1 MKQYLITEE
10 LLEEISTI
18 DRYTTK
24 MQNRLLKVRSH
35 PYQSEQLT
43 ENQKLTQKI
52 RPLVHD
58 ARIRINERNTALD
71 ELMTWLDEQVPK
83 KDLEHPFYECKTR
96 IKGKIEELRQAG
108 EQE

>member
-1 MKQYLITEE
+1 MTSNQYIITEE
-10 LLEEISTI
+10 QIGLLHDFVI
-18 DRYTTK
+18 DK
-24 MQNRLLKVRSH
+24 KLIWSQVRSR